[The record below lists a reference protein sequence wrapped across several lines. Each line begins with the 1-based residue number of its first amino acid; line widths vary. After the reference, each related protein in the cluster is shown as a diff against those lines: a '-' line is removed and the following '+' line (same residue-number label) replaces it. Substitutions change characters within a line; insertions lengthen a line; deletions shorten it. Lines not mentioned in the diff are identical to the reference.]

1 MTHFTKK
8 IFLKIPSII
17 TSIRSDD
24 VIVTS
29 LETTLSRITAGKDA
43 TIFYPVTRKLK
54 RIVVFFAKQHERSK
68 KKLTV
73 ERKSTSTN

>member
-8 IFLKIPSII
+8 IKKIIPNII

-29 LETTLSRITAGKDA
+29 LLYHGPPPEKIQQYS
-43 TIFYPVTRKLK
+43 V
-54 RIVVFFAKQHERSK
+54 Q
-68 KKLTV
+68 
-73 ERKSTSTN
+73 